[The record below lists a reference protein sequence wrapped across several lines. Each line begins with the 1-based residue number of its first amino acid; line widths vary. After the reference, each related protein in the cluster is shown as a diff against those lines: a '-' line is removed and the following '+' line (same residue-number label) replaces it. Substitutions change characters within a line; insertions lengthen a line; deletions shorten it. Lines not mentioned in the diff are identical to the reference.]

1 MPTNQNTCT
10 YIYQLQCV
18 AIDVLAGLGSLDQ
31 TANKDKM
38 DKNGLKIKLFL
49 WKKAVLHPKAS
60 HLYPPTISPWAQFS
74 IYGQL
79 PVTLSKD
86 AKPNLSDS
94 LERWEG
100 MGFLGVCRSE
110 F

>member
-1 MPTNQNTCT
+1 M
-10 YIYQLQCV
+10 QCV
-18 AIDVLAGLGSLDQ
+18 AIDVLAVLGSLDQ
-31 TANKDKM
+31 RANKDKM

-49 WKKAVLHPKAS
+49 WQKWFYIRRNRIFTRQRYHPR
-60 HLYPPTISPWAQFS
+60 AQFS

-100 MGFLGVCRSE
+100 MAFLGVCRSE